1 MPFLTTNDQTQ
12 IYFQDWGSG
21 RPVVLIH
28 GWPVSSDM
36 WEKQATHLVE
46 QGYRVITYDRRG
58 FGHSDKP
65 WQGYDYD
72 TFASDLN
79 IVLEACALT
88 NATLVGFSMGGG
100 EVIRYLA
107 HYGTTRVSSAVLIS
121 AVTPFMLKTNDNPD
135 GLDATVFEGMA
146 HAIRKDRPAFMREF
160 GAKFYGRTM
169 LNHTVSD
176 AALEWHQ
183 EMALQ
188 GSLRATLAAAE
199 AWATTDFRDEMAG
212 MVVPFLVIH
221 GSSDATVP
229 IDISARKSVK
239 ILPNAQLVVLEG
251 EAHGLFL
258 TAADTLNTELL
269 QFLTRFAE
277 PIPPAVQMT

>member
-1 MPFLTTNDQTQ
+1 MPYLTTNDQTQ
-12 IYFQDWGSG
+12 IYYQDWGSG

-46 QGYRVITYDRRG
+46 QGYRVVTYDRRG
-58 FGHSDKP
+58 FGRSDKP

-79 IVLEACALT
+79 SVLEACALT

-100 EVIRYLA
+100 EVVRYLS
-107 HYGTTRVSSAVLIS
+107 HYGTTRVSSAVLVS
-121 AVTPFMLKTNDNPD
+121 AVTPFLLKTDDNPE
-135 GLDATVFEGMA
+135 GIDASVFEGIA
-146 HAIRKDRPAFMREF
+146 QAIRKDRPAFMREF

-183 EMALQ
+183 EMVLQ

-212 MVVPFLVIH
+212 MIVPFLVIH

-251 EAHGLFL
+251 EAHGLFF

-277 PIPPAVQMT
+277 PVPPAVQMT

>member
-1 MPFLTTNDQTQ
+1 MPYLTTNDQTQ
-12 IYFQDWGSG
+12 IYYQDWGSG

-46 QGYRVITYDRRG
+46 QGYRVVTYDRRG
-58 FGHSDKP
+58 FGRSDKP

-79 IVLEACALT
+79 SVLEACALT

-100 EVIRYLA
+100 EVVRYLS
-107 HYGTTRVSSAVLIS
+107 HYGTTRVSSAVLVS
-121 AVTPFMLKTNDNPD
+121 AVTPFLLKTDDNPE
-135 GLDATVFEGMA
+135 GIDASVFEGIA
-146 HAIRKDRPAFMREF
+146 HTIRKDRPAFMREF

-183 EMALQ
+183 EMVLQ

-212 MVVPFLVIH
+212 MIVPFLVIH

-251 EAHGLFL
+251 EAHGLFF

-277 PIPPAVQMT
+277 PVPPAVQMT